1 MCITR
6 RNAKKASRSLSLSAL
21 WPERSR
27 RTSIHDE
34 TYPVEAMGDNC
45 DMFDQE
51 ISLFLDRYVKPCA
64 QSSNSRHDSGN
75 YSMGSESA
83 SASIVSSSSESA
95 NISLFTNMKIIP
107 DKVKSEDDRTK
118 NRDTVATVITII
130 PEQSKICET
139 YSDNPKYRSKANPLS
154 RSHTLPSLS
163 RSSCKTRVSLNGHSY
178 KYYSDI

>member
-6 RNAKKASRSLSLSAL
+6 RNSKKASRSLSLSEL

-27 RTSIHDE
+27 ICDGN
-34 TYPVEAMGDNC
+34 YPAESVD
-45 DMFDQE
+45 DHFDHFDRE
-51 ISLFLDRYVKPCA
+51 ISLFLEKYVKPCA
-64 QSSNSRHDSGN
+64 QSTNSKHDSGS

-83 SASIVSSSSESA
+83 SVSIVSSSSVICRK
-95 NISLFTNMKIIP
+95 ISPN
-107 DKVKSEDDRTK
+107 KVKSNVDRTK

-130 PEQSKICET
+130 QEQYI
-139 YSDNPKYRSKANPLS
+139 DNPKYRSKANPLS

-178 KYYSDI
+178 KYNSDI